1 MSGNS
6 ATSNW
11 LEFTAKSSRW
21 IYCQTLAMI
30 IKIYIYHIISL
41 LWLLFCCYYTIHQI
55 FFVSIRLLSI
65 RFCYRLVGMAIIWT
79 KTIAERF
86 GLRSESLPASNSQ
99 CFSWRPGRLWA
110 SDSSSCGPC
119 SCAQFRHSTLRGWVR
134 VSPYHVSWS
143 SIQKW
148 PLENNRPNCLRFEQ
162 KLSRPAAPDPPEII
176 WKSFGS
182 RVFPSLMVIA
192 REGTLHLTSS
202 LET

>member
-1 MSGNS
+1 
-6 ATSNW
+6 
-11 LEFTAKSSRW
+11 
-21 IYCQTLAMI
+21 MI
-30 IKIYIYHIISL
+30 VKIYIAYCIIIITTIIH
-41 LWLLFCCYYTIHQI
+41 CYYTIHQI

-148 PLENNRPNCLRFEQ
+148 PLENNRPNGLRFEQ
-162 KLSRPAAPDPPEII
+162 KLSHPASSSGSPGNHLVPRSSPASWSLLEKERCISLPR
-176 WKSFGS
+176 WKRSQ
-182 RVFPSLMVIA
+182 RV
-192 REGTLHLTSS
+192 
-202 LET
+202 